1 MADLVPADKF
11 SQLPEL
17 YRQRAR
23 DISARVADID
33 RMLHPATAL
42 DVADELKRMGAQLE
56 PQPGFDPRET
66 ASGYRDACADIPAWA
81 VAEAA
86 NDYLCGRVESHS
98 GQFIPHAP
106 EFAKRARALLVPI
119 LSERSALRVEAEK
132 LVERAADDA
141 RRHRIEMERADPS
154 VRQRVA
160 ALKAAAFG
168 DERQAITYQHTGLD
182 AEAQAKIDALK
193 KPREFVS
200 KINETRLARPER
212 RQE

>member
-1 MADLVPADKF
+1 MTDLIPSDKF
-11 SQLPEL
+11 SSLPEKFQ
-17 YRQRAR
+17 RRAR
-23 DISARVADID
+23 EIDVRVTEINGALSPASNDAIASAVA
-33 RMLHPATAL
+33 RMAAQFRPQQ
-42 DVADELKRMGAQLE
+42 DEDPVVMGKE
-56 PQPGFDPRET
+56 
-66 ASGYRDACADIPAWA
+66 YRSACADLPEWA
-81 VAEAA
+81 ISEAA
-86 NDYLCGRVESHS
+86 NDYLWGRVEDHN
-98 GQFIPHAP
+98 GRFMPVCA
-106 EFAKRARALLVPI
+106 EFAKRVRDIIRPF
-119 LSERSALRVEAEK
+119 LSERHALRVEAEK

-168 DERQAITYQHTGLD
+168 DDRQAITYQHMGLD

-193 KPREFVS
+193 KPREFIS